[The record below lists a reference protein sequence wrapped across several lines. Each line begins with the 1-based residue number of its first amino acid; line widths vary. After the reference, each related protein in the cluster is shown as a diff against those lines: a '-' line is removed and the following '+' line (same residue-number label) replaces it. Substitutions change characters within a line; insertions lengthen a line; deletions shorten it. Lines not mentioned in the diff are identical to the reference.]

1 MSRRFGLFCAGT
13 LFLGVRAMNR
23 AVLRIDEL
31 LENAAGK

>member
-13 LFLGVRAMNR
+13 LFFGVRTINQ

-31 LENAAGK
+31 LLGK